1 MCLEGV
7 TKKILDF
14 GASNQEVLDSATRQL
29 NTIMASMKT
38 LLEPKSGHKMNRVT
52 GTEAQ
57 RTEIN

>member
-1 MCLEGV
+1 
-7 TKKILDF
+7 
-14 GASNQEVLDSATRQL
+14 VLDSATMQL

-38 LLEPKSGHKMNRVT
+38 LLEHKSGHKMSRVT